1 MALSGLTI
9 GKKIFGVFGAMFAL
23 IVTLVSVYVV
33 SYREANALLDT
44 VLHLYVR
51 KQTIGARVE
60 LATTEMQGAQRGL
73 MLSYA
78 MKDPGAAAQYVKLY
92 ADSLSTIDTL
102 LAEAKPLL
110 SSDKE
115 RTAVAQ
121 IVESRNAW
129 QPRFDEL
136 RQTCEAGD
144 IAKAYELRNANKVLS
159 AKMHAAATTLVQ
171 EQEATIGAV
180 QAASMATSNWIAL
193 FAVLISALLALGA
206 AIIVRKITAQ
216 LRLTIL
222 GLHEGAA
229 QVASA
234 AGQISLSSQS
244 LAQGACEQAASL
256 EQTSASSVEMA
267 STTRRNAE
275 NSHQAARSMQTVN
288 DRVADANHSLA
299 GMVISMSEIGASSEK
314 ISKII
319 HVIDEIAFQTNIL
332 ALNAA
337 VESAR
342 AGEAGS
348 GFAVV
353 ADEVRNLAQ
362 RSTQA
367 ARDTA
372 ALIEE
377 SITRSREG
385 SAKLT
390 GVTASIEAITEVTKK
405 VRVLVDE
412 VEASSKEQAQGIE
425 QIAKAV
431 SQMEQVSQKTAASA
445 EESASAS
452 EELNAQSETLMDVV
466 GHLES
471 MVTAG

>member
-1 MALSGLTI
+1 
-9 GKKIFGVFGAMFAL
+9 
-23 IVTLVSVYVV
+23 
-33 SYREANALLDT
+33 
-44 VLHLYVR
+44 
-51 KQTIGARVE
+51 
-60 LATTEMQGAQRGL
+60 
-73 MLSYA
+73 
-78 MKDPGAAAQYVKLY
+78 
-92 ADSLSTIDTL
+92 
-102 LAEAKPLL
+102 
-110 SSDKE
+110 
-115 RTAVAQ
+115 
-121 IVESRNAW
+121 
-129 QPRFDEL
+129 
-136 RQTCEAGD
+136 
-144 IAKAYELRNANKVLS
+144 
-159 AKMHAAATTLVQ
+159 
-171 EQEATIGAV
+171 
-180 QAASMATSNWIAL
+180 
-193 FAVLISALLALGA
+193 
-206 AIIVRKITAQ
+206 
-216 LRLTIL
+216 
-222 GLHEGAA
+222 
-229 QVASA
+229 
-234 AGQISLSSQS
+234 
-244 LAQGACEQAASL
+244 
-256 EQTSASSVEMA
+256 
-267 STTRRNAE
+267 
-275 NSHQAARSMQTVN
+275 MQTVN

-431 SQMEQVSQKTAASA
+431 SQMEQVTQKTAASA